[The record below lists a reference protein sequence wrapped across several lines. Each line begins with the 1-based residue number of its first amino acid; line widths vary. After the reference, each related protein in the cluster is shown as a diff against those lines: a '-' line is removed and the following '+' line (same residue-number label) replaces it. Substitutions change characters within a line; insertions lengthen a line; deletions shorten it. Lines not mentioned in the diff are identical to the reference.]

1 MKALISLLS
10 RSWQARTAREQ
21 LLLGVM
27 GALTVLLLVSLL
39 VIQPLVRFNDH
50 ARTDYAAA
58 MQLYRSIQADA
69 RDYRELS
76 QDESA
81 NAATTQSLRSVV
93 ASVALRHEISLARMV
108 PTDDGALTVNI
119 DRAPTQAVMRWLVD
133 LDQRHHVAVMSST
146 LDREGEGLVSA
157 SLVLRRAG
165 G

>member
-1 MKALISLLS
+1 MKTLMSLLS
-10 RSWQARTAREQ
+10 RSWQVRTAREQ

-27 GALTVLLLVSLL
+27 GGLTVLLLVSLL
-39 VIQPLVRFNDH
+39 VIQPLVRFNDY

-58 MQLYRSIQADA
+58 IQLYRSIQADA
-69 RDYRELS
+69 RTYREMS

>member
-1 MKALISLLS
+1 MKTLMSLLS
-10 RSWQARTAREQ
+10 RSWQVRTAREQ

-27 GALTVLLLVSLL
+27 GGLTVLLLVSLL

-58 MQLYRSIQADA
+58 IQLYRSIQADA
-69 RDYRELS
+69 RTYREMS